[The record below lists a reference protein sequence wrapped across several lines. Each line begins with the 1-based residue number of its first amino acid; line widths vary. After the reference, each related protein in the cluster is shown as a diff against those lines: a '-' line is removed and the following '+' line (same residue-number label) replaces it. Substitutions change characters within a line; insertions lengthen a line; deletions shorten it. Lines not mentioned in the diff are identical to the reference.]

1 MRPWIFSLFFII
13 VIVVSSCEQEK
24 TTLKK
29 SIQSPE
35 TPTIQNHDENPD
47 TLIVDS
53 SDILEYYDTSDDTA
67 YYEEG
72 YQMEYPMLD
81 SSLTGL
87 NFKAAGSYVN
97 LKSIISADRQAIK
110 ELFITLSDSTE
121 IQKFTDSIGHYLT
134 NILLDDIFP
143 HWYGTEW
150 DYNGITETPG
160 KGYVACGYF
169 ISTTLRDL
177 GLNMNRYKFAQ
188 QTGLNGA
195 KTLQLGEDVKKF
207 YTNNND
213 IPARMVKELKP
224 GLYQVGLSC
233 HVGYLLIRNSEAWFI
248 HSNYI
253 HSGVMVELARD
264 SEAFDSNVYVISEI
278 TYNRKLIKK
287 WILGER
293 MTIICD

>member
-13 VIVVSSCEQEK
+13 VIAVLSCEQEK
-24 TTLKK
+24 TTLEK
-29 SIQSPE
+29 SIQISD
-35 TPTIQNHDENPD
+35 TPIQNHDKSTD
-47 TLIVDS
+47 TLITDS
-53 SDILEYYDTSDDTA
+53 GDSLEYYDTSGDTA
-67 YYEEG
+67 YYEED
-72 YQMEYPMLD
+72 YQMEYPVLD
-81 SSLTGL
+81 SFLTGL

-97 LKSIISADRQAIK
+97 LKSIISANRQAIK
-110 ELFITLSDSTE
+110 ELYITLSDSAE
-121 IQKFTDSIGHYLT
+121 IQKFIDSIGHYLT

-169 ISTTLRDL
+169 ISTTLRDM

-207 YTNNND
+207 YSNNND
-213 IPARMVKELKP
+213 IPARLVKELKP

-253 HSGVMVELARD
+253 HSGVMVEKAVD
-264 SEAFDSNVYVISEI
+264 SEAFNSNVYVISEI

-293 MTIICD
+293 IIIISDK